1 LIDVDGIED
10 ELLYYLNDKDL
21 DEELYQSIANADN
34 DLEE

>member
-10 ELLYYLNDKDL
+10 ELLYYLNDEDL